1 MRITNSTL
9 STNYMRNLNRNLAQM
24 QKYQNQLSSGK
35 EVSKPSDNP
44 LLVSKI
50 MDLNNNILQNKQ
62 YNTNI
67 SDSLGWVETQDG
79 ALSGVNSTLNRIRDL
94 MIYGANGSLS
104 ETDRAAI
111 NDEVKMKIEEIAD
124 VLNTNFD
131 GRYIFAGQKTTSKP
145 FSVNGGVLTYITGNG
160 ADKNISRE
168 ISKGVTIELVT
179 DGSNITSASGTT
191 VGNEDLGKL
200 LDNISKALEGGT
212 QDDIAKL
219 SGGLL
224 GDIDKHI
231 DNVLQVR
238 SKVGAITNRLEAA
251 KARNESENINLNS
264 LLSKREDIDVA
275 EKYMEYSVMKTIY
288 QASLSVGAQILQ
300 PSLLDYLR

>member
-1 MRITNSTL
+1 
-9 STNYMRNLNRNLAQM
+9 MRNLNRNLAQM

-79 ALSGVNSTLNRIRDL
+79 ALSGMNSTLNRIRDL

-111 NDEVKMKIEEIAD
+111 NDEVKMKVEELAD

-145 FSVNGGVLTYITGNG
+145 FSVDGGVLTYITANG

-179 DGSNITSASGTT
+179 DGSKITYASGTT

-200 LDNISKALEGGT
+200 LDNISKALEGST
-212 QDDIAKL
+212 ADDLFNL
-219 SGGLL
+219 SGDFL

-238 SKVGAITNRLEAA
+238 SKVGAIHNRLEAA
-251 KARNESENINLNS
+251 EARNESENLNLNS

-275 EKYMEYSVMKTIY
+275 EKYMEYSVMKTVY